1 MTASSTHS
9 VSRRGVLKT
18 LGATAGVIG
27 FDAATGLWTLSAQA
41 QTQTS
46 AAFAAVPRLDGTLH
60 LDDATRNE
68 YAQDFGAI
76 VHEQPVA
83 VLRPGSVD
91 DIARMVAFARRHG
104 IRIAG
109 RGMAHTAFGQAQ
121 VQAGIVIDIS
131 TLNTIHRIDRD
142 RIDGPCIDVDA
153 GIRWNT
159 LLDAT
164 LAQGLMPPALT
175 DYIGQTVGGTLSVGG
190 VGAMTH
196 RHGTQVD
203 NVIELSVVTGR
214 GKVVQCSATRRRDL
228 FEAVLAGQGQV
239 GIIVRATMTL
249 IAAPQRI
256 RVFDL
261 VYTELAAMTG
271 DIRRLMTDQR
281 FDVLEAFALPL
292 PDGTWIYLL
301 QAGSCYDPPAQPN
314 AAALLDGLHD
324 QRFALGT
331 EDHTLSAF
339 ANRVPVNLPKQPH
352 PWIDLILPDAA
363 IEPFVGA
370 VEQTLKPLVNGD
382 TFQLLL
388 IPMRTGLFTRPLF
401 RAPASDFAFG
411 FGILRFMPDDA
422 GAVEQAV
429 AYNRT
434 LFDQCRDLGGTH
446 YPISAVRLDRDD
458 WVRHYGE
465 QFGKLE
471 AAKRRHDPDNV
482 FASGPD
488 FLG

>member
-1 MTASSTHS
+1 MTARPIPTF
-9 VSRRGVLKT
+9 SRRRIVKAIGS
-18 LGATAGVIG
+18 TAAVVG
-27 FDAATGLWTLSAQA
+27 FDIATGQWMSSAHAQA
-41 QTQTS
+41 
-46 AAFAAVPRLDGTLH
+46 ADVFAAVPHLDGTLH

-91 DIARMVAFARRHG
+91 DIARMVTFARRHG
-104 IRIAG
+104 IRIAS

-131 TLNTIHRIDRD
+131 TLNAIHRIDDATRA
-142 RIDGPCIDVDA
+142 DGPCIDVDA

-203 NVIELSVVTGR
+203 NVVELQVITGE
-214 GKVVQCSATRRRDL
+214 GKLVRCSPTRRRDL

-239 GIIVRATMTL
+239 GIIVRATMKL

-261 VYTELAAMTG
+261 VYTQLAAMTG
-271 DIRRLMTDQR
+271 DIRQLMQDQR
-281 FDVLEAFALPL
+281 FEVLEAFAIPQ
-292 PDGTWIYLL
+292 PRGTWIYLL
-301 QAGSCYDPPAQPN
+301 QAGSYYTPPAEPD

-324 QRFALGT
+324 VRSALAI
-331 EDHTLSAF
+331 EDHAFSAF

-370 VEQTLKPLVNGD
+370 VEQTLRPLVEGD
-382 TFQLLL
+382 TFQILL

-401 RAPASDFAFG
+401 RAPSSDVAFG

-422 GAVEQAV
+422 AAVEQAV
-429 AYNRT
+429 TYNRT
-434 LFDQCRDLGGTH
+434 LFDQSRDLGGTH
-446 YPISAVRLDRDD
+446 YPISAVRLERDD

-465 QFGKLE
+465 QFGKLVT
-471 AAKRRHDPDNV
+471 AKRRHDPGNV

-488 FLG
+488 FLA

>member
-1 MTASSTHS
+1 MTTAPTRSL
-9 VSRRGVLKT
+9 SRRGLLKT
-18 LGATAGVIG
+18 LGATAGVTG
-27 FDAATGLWTLSAQA
+27 FNLATGLWTSSAQA
-41 QTQTS
+41 Q
-46 AAFAAVPRLDGTLH
+46 ANDDVFAAVPRLDGTLH
-60 LDDATRNE
+60 LDEATRNE
-68 YAQDFGAI
+68 YAQDFGSI
-76 VHEQPVA
+76 VHEQPIA

-91 DIARMVAFARRHG
+91 DIARMVRFARRHG

-131 TLNTIHRIDRD
+131 TLNTIHRIDAHS
-142 RIDGPCIDVDA
+142 IDGPSIEVDA

-196 RHGTQVD
+196 RHGTQID
-203 NVIELSVVTGR
+203 NVIELSVITGEGR
-214 GKVVQCSATRRRDL
+214 LMRCSATQRRDL

-239 GIIVRATMTL
+239 GIIVRATMKL

-261 VYTELAAMTG
+261 VYTQLAAMTG
-271 DIRRLMTDQR
+271 DIRQLMKDQR
-281 FDVLEAFALPL
+281 FEVLEAFAIPL
-292 PDGTWIYLL
+292 PDNTWIYLL
-301 QAGSCYDPPAQPN
+301 QAGAYYNPPAQPD

-324 QRFALGT
+324 LRAALAV
-331 EDHTLSAF
+331 EDHAFSAF

-363 IEPFVGA
+363 TLPFVGA
-370 VEQTLKPLVNGD
+370 VEQTLKPLVTGD
-382 TFQLLL
+382 TFQILL
-388 IPMRTGLFTRPLF
+388 IPMRPGLFTRPLF

-422 GAVEQAV
+422 AAVEQAV
-429 AYNRT
+429 TYNRT

-446 YPISAVRLDRDD
+446 YPISAVRLERDD
-458 WVRHYGE
+458 WVRHYGD
-465 QFGKLE
+465 QFGKLV
-471 AAKRRHDPDNV
+471 AAKRRFDPGNV